1 VISWKPQ
8 KLFIVS
14 LFSRLVINSPRAI
27 RSRASEK
34 LKESTK
40 GETLNEW
47 FEKKKTGKDCDAA
60 MSPDGDL
67 IPVGDDDHDF
77 TPSMSAKE
85 KGAESTSGDEW
96 SPEAREKAA
105 EARKYGSKKSQVT
118 RKELAEHEKKLSSY
132 TEKNGITRKKPGNV
146 SKEEWSGYQEHKRE
160 GGEMSFQE
168 WRGE

>member
-1 VISWKPQ
+1 MSDFVEAAKAFHRQPILKARDQFTKSDKKQ
-8 KLFIVS
+8 
-14 LFSRLVINSPRAI
+14 
-27 RSRASEK
+27 ASEK

-60 MSPDGDL
+60 MPPDGDL

-105 EARKYGSKKSQVT
+105 EARKNHATAQKKGNSSPI
-118 RKELAEHEKKLSSY
+118 KEGPVERGHREKI
-132 TEKNGITRKKPGNV
+132 EREN
-146 SKEEWSGYQEHKRE
+146 KRMPDPMRE
-160 GGEMSFQE
+160 ILNH
-168 WRGE
+168 